1 MSEISALF
9 RNRIG
14 LSEDGPISFES
25 LGMVLEKTAT
35 SLPFENG
42 CIIGK
47 NTSGIT
53 KDYLREKMLVKK
65 EGGLCYELNSL
76 FYFFLIENGFQ
87 AVLTRGVVYKPAD
100 QQFLTI
106 GRTHVTILL
115 THQGQ
120 TYVIDTGFGGNLP
133 LQPVPMTGE
142 IISSRNGQFRVKQ
155 MPSEYGDYVLEM
167 KLAYKDTDWRIGYAF
182 DSKKP
187 VMDVS
192 EFDEIQ
198 EIIANHAE
206 SPFNK
211 TPLLT
216 RFTNTGTI
224 TLTDTSFT
232 QWVDGKMSKEQID
245 SERFKELR
253 RQYFGISE

>member
-9 RNRIG
+9 RKRIG
-14 LSEDGPISFES
+14 LSEDEPISFES

-42 CIIGK
+42 CIVGR

-76 FYFFLIENGFQ
+76 FYFFLIENGFE
-87 AVLTRGVVYKPAD
+87 AVLTRGVVYKPAA

-133 LQPVPMTGE
+133 LQPVPLTGE
-142 IISSRNGQFRVKQ
+142 IISSRNGHFRIKQ

-167 KLAYKDTDWRIGYAF
+167 KLTYKDTDWRIGYAF

-187 VMDVS
+187 VTDVS

-198 EIIANHAE
+198 EIIVNHAE

-232 QWVDGKMSKEQID
+232 QWVDGSMSKEQID

-253 RQYFGISE
+253 RQHFGISE